1 MEGRHSEIIRTLS
14 APSHKIEVEW
24 NLMGIIEAGFL
35 LIGCE
40 KHICHHHFCQT
51 VLVYTAGPLMHKHI
65 IKDFGKAIS
74 AVLKWNRGVEAEKG
88 QVEVTASLVV
98 GSDDRDRL

>member
-1 MEGRHSEIIRTLS
+1 MEGRHSEVIRTLS

-40 KHICHHHFCQT
+40 KHICHHHLCQT

-74 AVLKWNRGVEAEKG
+74 AVLKRN
-88 QVEVTASLVV
+88 
-98 GSDDRDRL
+98 